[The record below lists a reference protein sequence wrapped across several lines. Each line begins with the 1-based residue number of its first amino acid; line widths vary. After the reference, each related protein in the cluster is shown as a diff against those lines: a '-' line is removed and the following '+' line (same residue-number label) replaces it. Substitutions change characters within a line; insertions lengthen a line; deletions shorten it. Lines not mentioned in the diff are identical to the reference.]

1 MDYLGQT
8 ESLCLPKDTDSI
20 TFHLQEYFKYFTAT
34 LSINITAILHL
45 VFYITGCPFGYK
57 YKKNCLGLILQVFL
71 VQVILSHMNISLKLN
86 VAIN

>member
-1 MDYLGQT
+1 MDYLGEI

-20 TFHLQEYFKYFTAT
+20 TFHLQEYFKYFTVT

-57 YKKNCLGLILQVFL
+57 YKKKLLGVDSTGLSCASHSFSHEYFL
-71 VQVILSHMNISLKLN
+71 KAQCDY
-86 VAIN
+86 